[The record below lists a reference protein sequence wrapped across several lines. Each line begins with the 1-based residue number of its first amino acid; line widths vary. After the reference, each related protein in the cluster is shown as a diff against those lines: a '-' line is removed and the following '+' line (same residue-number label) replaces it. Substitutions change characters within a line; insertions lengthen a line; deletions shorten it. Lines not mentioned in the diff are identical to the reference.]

1 MVTSRK
7 QITLVA
13 AALAAAL
20 AVGAA
25 PAAPQEDEQVTLQ
38 AVTAGPGRLTLST
51 PDGTLGSCRVDQ
63 QQDVGDTACNPSLDP
78 GTVVTLV
85 AAPLGGARFL
95 GWSDFEC
102 PNTSRTCKIRMSGD
116 RFITARFSPVTLTV
130 QRGSFGNITVK
141 ANGRGATCAADSCA
155 YTYAAGT
162 VVTLTR
168 QTATND
174 LWVGACDG
182 ARGGGLKAKTCTLRL
197 NSNELVGAGLESVG
211 AIPPAKRAALTV
223 KVFRVGKGKGTVTGS
238 LINGSG
244 TINCGARCTVTG
256 DRNGQVRLQANVTA
270 GRWRWKDGYR
280 SSSRIVTLSN
290 TTSVGITF
298 TK

>member
-1 MVTSRK
+1 MPTSRK

-38 AVTAGPGRLTLST
+38 AVTAGPGTLTLST
-51 PDGTLGSCRVDQ
+51 PDGTLG
-63 QQDVGDTACNPSLDP
+63 
-78 GTVVTLV
+78 TLV
-85 AAPLGGARFL
+85 AAPLSGARFL

-102 PNTSRTCKIRMSGD
+102 PNTSRTCKITMTGD

-130 QRGSFGNITVK
+130 QRGSFGNLTVK
-141 ANGRGATCAADSCA
+141 ANGRTATCTQATCA

-162 VVTLTR
+162 VVTVTR

-182 ARGGGLKAKTCTLRL
+182 ATGGGLQAKTCTLRL
-197 NSNELVGAGLESVG
+197 NSNELLGAGLESVG
-211 AIPPAKRAALTV
+211 AIPPAKPAALTV
-223 KVFRVGKGKGTVTGS
+223 KVSLSGKGRGTVTGT
-238 LINGSG
+238 LVNGSG
-244 TINCGARCTVTG
+244 SINCGSRCTV
-256 DRNGQVRLQANVTA
+256 
-270 GRWRWKDGYR
+270 
-280 SSSRIVTLSN
+280 
-290 TTSVGITF
+290 
-298 TK
+298 